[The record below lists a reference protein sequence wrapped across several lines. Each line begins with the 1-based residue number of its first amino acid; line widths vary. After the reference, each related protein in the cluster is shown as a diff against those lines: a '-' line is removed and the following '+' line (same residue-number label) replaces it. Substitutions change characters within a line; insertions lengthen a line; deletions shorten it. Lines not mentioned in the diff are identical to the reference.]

1 MLLPL
6 MLMLAAEPAATAA
19 APAPEASCSM
29 VVETDGQKS
38 VTGPVAGLT
47 VLGGPDQIAAAPPA
61 GAKLIGVMCHRASII
76 PDARDGRVL
85 RQLGVPLYIAT
96 GALTGVLKLVDGAIV
111 YRPVGTAWD
120 AAIQPQIDAIVAAF
134 NAG

>member
-1 MLLPL
+1 MLSL
-6 MLMLAAEPAATAA
+6 MLMLAAAPAAAP

-29 VVETDGQKS
+29 VVEKDGQKS
-38 VTGPVAGLT
+38 VTGPVEGLR

-96 GALTGVLKLVDGAIV
+96 GVLTGVLKLVDGAIV

-120 AAIQPQIDAIVAAF
+120 ATIQPQIDAVVAGF